1 MAYMGGIYAAIAAAA
16 QKKREE
22 EEEELMAEF
31 MRQDQSGDWEYK
43 IVRGTLGAFRSE
55 ERMRRVLEKEASAS
69 WELAMKMDDERLV
82 LRRPRA
88 ASQRDS
94 TLGPDIRP
102 YRTDYGGKTVL
113 LIVAAL
119 LLILGAVVFTFTLI
133 NGPGGITGGDG
144 VIMMGIM
151 GLMGILVVL
160 GLVVVFL
167 KLRH

>member
-1 MAYMGGIYAAIAAAA
+1 MAYMGGIYAAIAASA

-43 IVRGTLGAFRSE
+43 IVRGTLGAFRNE

-88 ASQRDS
+88 ASKQDS
-94 TLGPDIRP
+94 MRGSDIRP

-119 LLILGAVVFTFTLI
+119 LLLLGVAGFAFALF
-133 NGPGGITGGDG
+133 NGSGGPTVGYGI
-144 VIMMGIM
+144 IMMGI
-151 GLMGILVVL
+151 MGILVVL
-160 GLVVVFL
+160 GLVVVVL
-167 KLRH
+167 KLRR